1 VAVSFG
7 SQSWASSGGAGPQG
21 GDGGVGHADRA
32 AVAGYDLLPDV
43 EQGGPGD
50 VGAGAGP
57 APASGVDAV
66 LDGAAEEA
74 VPGGVELD
82 LVDAAAAP

>member
-1 VAVSFG
+1 
-7 SQSWASSGGAGPQG
+7 
-21 GDGGVGHADRA
+21 
-32 AVAGYDLLPDV
+32 
-43 EQGGPGD
+43 
-50 VGAGAGP
+50 
-57 APASGVDAV
+57 VDAV